1 MKNLNL
7 SKKEQLI
14 MAGALVRIIDK
25 NELQIDVDIDRLF
38 NEMFDEIASEHG
50 GSENMSEQQMIENV
64 EQTIAEIFMQVAEEY
79 IKPVK
84 GVH

>member
-1 MKNLNL
+1 MKNLN
-7 SKKEQLI
+7 KKEKLI
-14 MAGALVRIIDK
+14 LAGALVRVIDK
-25 NELQIDVDIDRLF
+25 NELQIDVDVDRLF

-50 GSENMSEQQMIENV
+50 GSEKMTEKQMIENV
-64 EQTIAEIFMQVAEEY
+64 EQTIAEIFMQAAEEY

>member
-1 MKNLNL
+1 MKNLN
-7 SKKEQLI
+7 KKEKLI
-14 MAGALVRIIDK
+14 LAATLGRIIDK
-25 NELQIDVDIDRLF
+25 NEIQIDIDEDRLF

-50 GSENMSEQQMIENV
+50 GSEKMTEKQMVENV
-64 EQTIAEIFMQVAEEY
+64 EQTIAELFMQVAEEY

>member
-25 NELQIDVDIDRLF
+25 NELQIDIDEGRLF

-50 GSENMSEQQMIENV
+50 GSEKMTEQQMIENV